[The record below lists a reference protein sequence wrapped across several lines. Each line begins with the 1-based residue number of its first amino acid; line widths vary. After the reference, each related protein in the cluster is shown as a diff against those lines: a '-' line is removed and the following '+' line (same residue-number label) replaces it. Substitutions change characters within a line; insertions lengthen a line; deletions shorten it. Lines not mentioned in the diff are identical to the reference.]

1 MTKRVRAKHKI
12 DRRLGE
18 NIWGRPK
25 SPLNR
30 RESRPGQHGERRSG
44 KLSDFGQQ
52 LKAKQKLKGYYASI
66 SERQFRAAYDEA
78 SRLKGSTSEHLIGL
92 LERRLDALVYR
103 AKFVPTVFAARQ
115 FVSHGHVT
123 VNGRRVTIPS
133 YRLKVGDVVEV
144 REKAKQL
151 ALVLEA
157 IKSAE
162 RDLPDYINADHN
174 KMTASLTRIPA
185 LSDVPYPVQMEPN
198 LVVEFYSR

>member
-1 MTKRVRAKHKI
+1 
-12 DRRLGE
+12 
-18 NIWGRPK
+18 
-25 SPLNR
+25 
-30 RESRPGQHGERRSG
+30 
-44 KLSDFGQQ
+44 
-52 LKAKQKLKGYYASI
+52 KLKGYYASI

-162 RDLPDYINADHN
+162 RDLPDYVNADHN